1 MPHGVFLFPLAQ
13 NKKCTKKF
21 TAFLGI
27 SSRVET
33 RGGNRLKKG
42 GKFWTRPAIC
52 SFALDISTIGQQ
64 FQHFFVTLSAPV
76 LHLSFAF
83 HFAFVCR
90 LEIYEAPSTVFAQ
103 RGEYQ
108 ACRKSF
114 KSLFSYK
121 WWILNCKLKIVN
133 KLSVKCQ
140 NKPGQLIRFIFWSN
154 NGKWSETTMKINDP
168 CFISLYLPQGRSP
181 LFMKLFF
188 KINWTAS
195 LTEKVYNF

>member
-1 MPHGVFLFPLAQ
+1 MSSVKSSISTISTSRSFWFLLIHIVKSPAFNPEKNSFFLWTHDPTPMPHGVFLFPLAQ

-27 SSRVET
+27 GSRVET

-103 RGEYQ
+103 RGE
-108 ACRKSF
+108 
-114 KSLFSYK
+114 
-121 WWILNCKLKIVN
+121 
-133 KLSVKCQ
+133 
-140 NKPGQLIRFIFWSN
+140 
-154 NGKWSETTMKINDP
+154 
-168 CFISLYLPQGRSP
+168 
-181 LFMKLFF
+181 
-188 KINWTAS
+188 
-195 LTEKVYNF
+195 

>member
-1 MPHGVFLFPLAQ
+1 MSSVKSSISTISTSNHSYSFTPWKVLLSTLKKKSFFLWTYDPTPMPHGVFLFPLAQ

-103 RGEYQ
+103 RGE
-108 ACRKSF
+108 
-114 KSLFSYK
+114 
-121 WWILNCKLKIVN
+121 
-133 KLSVKCQ
+133 
-140 NKPGQLIRFIFWSN
+140 
-154 NGKWSETTMKINDP
+154 
-168 CFISLYLPQGRSP
+168 
-181 LFMKLFF
+181 
-188 KINWTAS
+188 
-195 LTEKVYNF
+195 

>member
-1 MPHGVFLFPLAQ
+1 MNLWPYSHAPWRLPFPISSEQ
-13 NKKCTKKF
+13 KMHQKF

-42 GKFWTRPAIC
+42 GKFWTRAAIC

-64 FQHFFVTLSAPV
+64 FQHFFVTLRAPV

-121 WWILNCKLKIVN
+121 LWSLNCKLKIVN
-133 KLSVKCQ
+133 KLSV
-140 NKPGQLIRFIFWSN
+140 NV
-154 NGKWSETTMKINDP
+154 KINQA
-168 CFISLYLPQGRSP
+168 SWYA
-181 LFMKLFF
+181 LFSGA
-188 KINWTAS
+188 T
-195 LTEKVYNF
+195 TENEARRLWKSTIRVL

>member
-90 LEIYEAPSTVFAQ
+90 LEIYTKLLLQ
-103 RGEYQ
+103 
-108 ACRKSF
+108 
-114 KSLFSYK
+114 FSHSEVSSKLVEKALKAYLV
-121 WWILNCKLKIVN
+121 INCE
-133 KLSVKCQ
+133 
-140 NKPGQLIRFIFWSN
+140 F
-154 NGKWSETTMKINDP
+154 
-168 CFISLYLPQGRSP
+168 
-181 LFMKLFF
+181 
-188 KINWTAS
+188 
-195 LTEKVYNF
+195 